1 MKLND
6 FQVNSSLC
14 DFYFHYF
21 VCVCVCVC
29 VCARG
34 TVLRAIDLEAVY
46 AFLELTVQLNNK
58 QANILWVGFQCFPL
72 NLIVSSLYGLKQNL
86 RLCGHSFHSCHQF

>member
-21 VCVCVCVC
+21 VCVCVC
-29 VCARG
+29 ARG
-34 TVLRAIDLEAVY
+34 TVLRTIDLEAVY

-58 QANILWVGFQCFPL
+58 QANILWLGFQCFPL